1 MLKSLHGC
9 IVVNPSQERVKLN
22 ISVPAPRML
31 DECDYP
37 VMKHYIKLTCDN
49 DKKEV
54 NSSPLSSVA
63 PSMVIYGA
71 TNIKAESSGAKRK
84 IELDDDDDDD
94 DVAISSS
101 FSSGTSTS
109 SITNAKVSHGRKK

>member
-9 IVVNPSQERVKLN
+9 VVVNPSQERVKLN

-37 VMKHYIKLTCDN
+37 VMKHYIKLTCDI
-49 DKKEV
+49 DKEEV

-71 TNIKAESSGAKRK
+71 TTIKAESSAAKRK
-84 IELDDDDDDD
+84 LEVVDDDEDDD
-94 DVAISSS
+94 DVGISS
-101 FSSGTSTS
+101 FSSGISTS
-109 SITNAKVSHGRKK
+109 SVTSAKASLRKK